1 MVPLY
6 AFQALAA
13 ALFCIGLYGVLAR
26 RSAVLILMSIELML
40 NAVNINL
47 IAAAAYRFGID
58 GLIEGAFN
66 DYSGQ
71 IIAIF
76 VITVAAAEVGLALAI
91 ILRIFRSKS
100 TVNVD
105 EVDLMRW

>member
-1 MVPLY
+1 MPLE
-6 AFQALAA
+6 AFQVVSA
-13 ALFCIGLYGVLAR
+13 ALFCIGVYGVLAR

-47 IAAAAYRFGID
+47 IAAASHLD
-58 GLIEGAFN
+58 QT
-66 DYSGQ
+66 DYTGQ

-76 VITVAAAEVGLALAI
+76 VITVAAAEVGVALAI
-91 ILRIFRSKS
+91 ILRLFRSRS

-105 EVDLMRW
+105 EVDLMKW

>member
-1 MVPLY
+1 MVPLVY
-6 AFQALAA
+6 FQLVSAG
-13 ALFCIGLYGVLAR
+13 LFAIGLYGVLAR
-26 RSAVLILMSIELML
+26 RSAVLIVMSIELML

-47 IAAAAYRFGID
+47 IAAASHLEGMGSFARFD
-58 GLIEGAFN
+58 GH
-66 DYSGQ
+66 

-91 ILRIFRSKS
+91 ILRMYRNRA

-105 EVDLMRW
+105 EIDLMKW